1 MLAPSNKVVQRWKI
15 PDFLSGIRADHYL
28 VHHVGRISRNKA
40 QKIIASGDFRLEHQI
55 LKSSKR
61 LKAGDPVEL
70 WRVPPDSPK
79 VEHLQIPIIYE
90 DSKLLV
96 IHKPGNLAVHPSAR
110 YLYQTLTN
118 WLKINYPGVPIHPCH
133 RLDRETSGIL
143 VCAKDRQTESQI
155 KRAFMAG
162 TIEKTYWA
170 LVEGRFAKPISCSR
184 PLALQGSRGL
194 VAIKMIEDLEH
205 GSSTQ
210 TDFTPISYDPVLN
223 WSLVECNP
231 KTGRQHQ
238 IRAHLALEGYPIVG
252 DKLYAMG
259 EEFFDAYT
267 KNEANLGL
275 LPLPRQALH
284 AKRLRLTLDGQEH
297 VFESHDA
304 LFDAFCPK

>member
-1 MLAPSNKVVQRWKI
+1 MLATSPHKVVQRWKI
-15 PDFLSGIRADHYL
+15 PDFLNGIRADHYL

-55 LKSSKR
+55 LKASKR

-70 WRVPPDSPK
+70 WHVPPDSPK
-79 VEHLQIPIIYE
+79 IQELQVPILYE

-110 YLYQTLTN
+110 YLYQTLTH
-118 WLKINYPGVPIHPCH
+118 WLKMNYPGQPIHPCH
-133 RLDRETSGIL
+133 RLDRETSGVL
-143 VCAKDRQTESQI
+143 VCAKDSLTESKI

-162 TIEKTYWA
+162 QIQKTYLA
-170 LVEGRFAKPISCSR
+170 LVEGRMAKAISCSR
-184 PLALQGSRGL
+184 PLALQDTRGL

-205 GSSTQ
+205 GSPTH
-210 TDFTPISYDPVLN
+210 TDFRPLSYDPVKN
-223 WSLVECNP
+223 WSLVECTP

-267 KNEANLGL
+267 KGEANLRL

-284 AKRLRLTLDGQEH
+284 AHRVQLELDGDTY

-304 LFDAFCPK
+304 LFEL